1 MGHRFG
7 QIHVFAAADFEHRV
21 ARNHVF
27 FERGESD
34 GRLDGGARNRAG
46 GISHFLVDDGED
58 AAGGRLDCHDG
69 PIVFAKRINGGSADN
84 RIVKIGDIAERGID
98 SFFARHITMARGA
111 NTRLCSGSSAG
122 RRNRRRKHT
131 TSGED

>member
-21 ARNHVF
+21 ARDDIF

-46 GISHFLVDDGED
+46 GISHFLIDDGED
-58 AAGGRLDCHDG
+58 AAGG
-69 PIVFAKRINGGSADN
+69 GSFEAGEELATRADLLS
-84 RIVKIGDIAERGID
+84 A
-98 SFFARHITMARGA
+98 
-111 NTRLCSGSSAG
+111 GSSLEQIFLRVTG
-122 RRNRRRKHT
+122 HDTKT
-131 TSGED
+131 